1 MATYGVLG
9 TGTVGRTISEKPRLE
24 GPDRHREPPRLHDR
38 GAVAGNEQAAKAEVT
53 ELLRS
58 FGWRDVP
65 DLGDVSAARG
75 LEAYLLLWIRGMQTI
90 GPTFNVKVQ
99 R

>member
-1 MATYGVLG
+1 
-9 TGTVGRTISEKPRLE
+9 
-24 GPDRHREPPRLHDR
+24 
-38 GAVAGNEQAAKAEVT
+38 VT

-75 LEAYLLLWIRGMQTI
+75 LDAYLLLWIRGMQTI